1 MRIALVDDDADFLA
15 QTARLLALDLERR
28 GIQAEVAAFASAEK
42 MLTAKPS
49 AVFDMYLLD
58 VMMPGMD
65 GIELARRIRRVQFDA
80 PIVFFTTSKDF
91 ALESYSVRASG
102 YVVKPF
108 THEAFAAALDVA
120 FRWLGA
126 ARPEVVPLKTSAGFV
141 NLELKDFVYAETDG
155 HFVIV
160 HTLDRRIVTVRLSV
174 QVLWEQL
181 GSDARFVRVG
191 RQLLVNLARTK
202 NFADG
207 KITLATGETFAVP
220 RRAISE
226 VKDAFL
232 RFYRG

>member
-1 MRIALVDDDADFLA
+1 MRIALVDDDVDFLA

-28 GIQAEVAAFASAEK
+28 GMQAEVAAFASAEK
-42 MLTAKPS
+42 MLAAKPS
-49 AVFDMYLLD
+49 AAFDMYLLD
-58 VMMPGMD
+58 VMMPGRN
-65 GIELARRIRRVQFDA
+65 GIELACAIRRVQSDA

-91 ALESYSVRASG
+91 ALESYSVRASD

-108 THEAFAAALDVA
+108 THEAFAAALDAA
-120 FRWLGA
+120 FRYLSA
-126 ARPEVVPLKTSAGFV
+126 ARPQVVALKTLAGIV

-160 HTLDRRIVTVRLSV
+160 HTLDRRTVTVRLTV
-174 QVLWEQL
+174 QELWEKL
-181 GSDARFVRVG
+181 GGDARFVRVG
-191 RQLLVNLARTK
+191 RQLLVNLARAK

-220 RRAISE
+220 RRAIPE
-226 VKDAFL
+226 VRDAFL